1 MLIFPIP
8 NTFIC
13 LKDWSLSSA
22 IDFSVRK
29 CLWRWC
35 IGYTRHYHLPPWP
48 LVLLDTQ
55 AIAMSRMWAIC
66 FLPHDLR
73 NEITVCLHF
82 RYFVSRFIWRKPSV
96 GCHGWIHNW
105 RNADGFGC
113 ACSAACTFPAP
124 KAEKRFWTTDER
136 EIQLQKV
143 HGRGLVP
150 WLCSLAH
157 SAEKWP
163 WLIYSNLSRV

>member
-1 MLIFPIP
+1 MSLAMVCWLYGALPPSTVALGSLRHTSNSNEQAVGNLLPSTSFEKW
-8 NTFIC
+8 NRC
-13 LKDWSLSSA
+13 LSSLQ
-22 IDFSVRK
+22 IF
-29 CLWRWC
+29 
-35 IGYTRHYHLPPWP
+35 Y
-48 LVLLDTQ
+48 
-55 AIAMSRMWAIC
+55 
-66 FLPHDLR
+66 
-73 NEITVCLHF
+73 
-82 RYFVSRFIWRKPSV
+82 VSRFTWRKPSV

-105 RNADGFGC
+105 RSADSFGR

-124 KAEKRFWTTDER
+124 KAEKRFWTTYEC
-136 EIQLQKV
+136 EIQFQKV